1 LRSDGSSG
9 APEIETERL
18 ILRGM
23 RRDDFDAH
31 AALWADPQVT
41 RFIGG
46 KPLTREEAWNSFV
59 RYFGMWALLGFG
71 FWAVT
76 DKATGRLV
84 GEAGFQERMRDI
96 DPSIEGTIETGWTI
110 LPEAHGQGL
119 ASETVVA
126 MLAWA
131 DRVLPDKR
139 ITCLIAP
146 QNTASMRVAHKNG
159 FRAFARA
166 DYQGGEVVLLERTK
180 T

>member
-1 LRSDGSSG
+1 
-9 APEIETERL
+9 
-18 ILRGM
+18 
-23 RRDDFDAH
+23 
-31 AALWADPQVT
+31 
-41 RFIGG
+41 
-46 KPLTREEAWNSFV
+46 
-59 RYFGMWALLGFG
+59 
-71 FWAVT
+71 
-76 DKATGRLV
+76 
-84 GEAGFQERMRDI
+84 MRDI